1 MKTPNKAHREF
12 ARIQWFAFASLVI
25 PSVLPSGD
33 CRTLER
39 VVGSLQTMT
48 ETAIESSGR

>member
-25 PSVLPSGD
+25 PSVLRSGD
-33 CRTLER
+33 CRTLEGME
-39 VVGSLQTMT
+39 GSLQTLPG
-48 ETAIESSGR
+48 TAIESSER